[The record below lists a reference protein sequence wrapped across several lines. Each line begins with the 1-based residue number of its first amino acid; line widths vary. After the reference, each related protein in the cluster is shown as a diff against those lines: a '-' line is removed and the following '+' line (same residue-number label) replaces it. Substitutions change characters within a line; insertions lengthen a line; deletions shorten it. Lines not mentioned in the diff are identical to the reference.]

1 MNEAASSRFTNLL
14 RKLEC
19 LQILNLEAF
28 MLSYEQ
34 DFVNNIYLKGFSE
47 STKVNYLRY
56 LRLFMKQYEKDPYTC
71 DIQLIKAY
79 FVELISVKKFSS
91 RTIYI
96 IFSAVK
102 FYFCNTLGNDPKQFD
117 FYKPERSK
125 KLPVVLKPEETAKLI
140 NTFTCIDYKMIVMLA
155 SLTGLRISEVV
166 RVKTADINS
175 DLHTLHVIQ
184 GKGNKDRF
192 VPIPDDLI
200 LELRKYWKTHQ
211 NRKLLFPKRKSRN
224 KDFNRVTTDKT
235 ISDKELQ
242 RAFKVVSDSLD
253 FNKRVTFHTLRHT
266 YATNLLESGVN
277 LFMIKEYLGHSS
289 ISTTMVYLH
298 LTNASEYYSYKKV
311 KEYFK
316 KIQGFNKWK

>member
-1 MNEAASSRFTNLL
+1 
-14 RKLEC
+14 
-19 LQILNLEAF
+19 
-28 MLSYEQ
+28 MLSYEL
-34 DFVNNIYLKGFSE
+34 DFVNNIILKGFSE

-56 LRLFMKQYEKDPYTC
+56 LRLFMKQYEKDPDTC
-71 DIQLIKAY
+71 DVPLIKKY
-79 FVELISVKKFSS
+79 FIELVSVNRFSP

-117 FYKPERSK
+117 FYRPKRYK

-140 NTFTCIDYKMIVMLA
+140 NTFTCIDYKMLVMLA
-155 SLTGLRISEVV
+155 SLTGLRISEAV
-166 RVKTADINS
+166 RIKTSDINS
-175 DLHTLHVIQ
+175 DLHTLRVTQ
-184 GKGNKDRF
+184 GKGNKDRV

-211 NRKLLFPKRKSRN
+211 NRKLLFPKRKSRD
-224 KDFNRVTTDKT
+224 KDFNRLTTEKT
-235 ISDKELQ
+235 ISKHELQ
-242 RAFKVVSDSLD
+242 IAFKVVSDSLD
-253 FNKRVTFHTLRHT
+253 FNKKVTFHTLRHS

-277 LFMIKEYLGHSS
+277 LFMIKEYLGHSD

-311 KEYFK
+311 KEYFI

>member
-1 MNEAASSRFTNLL
+1 MPGLYFQLHSS
-14 RKLEC
+14 
-19 LQILNLEAF
+19 
-28 MLSYEQ
+28 LS
-34 DFVNNIYLKGFSE
+34 
-47 STKVNYLRY
+47 
-56 LRLFMKQYEKDPYTC
+56 PC
-71 DIQLIKAY
+71 
-79 FVELISVKKFSS
+79 
-91 RTIYI
+91 
-96 IFSAVK
+96 
-102 FYFCNTLGNDPKQFD
+102 
-117 FYKPERSK
+117 
-125 KLPVVLKPEETAKLI
+125 
-140 NTFTCIDYKMIVMLA
+140 
-155 SLTGLRISEVV
+155 GLRISEVV

-242 RAFKVVSDSLD
+242 RAFKVVSDSLN